1 VETTKGDM
9 FTQYGCLNFHAKTD
23 GGPKLI
29 LAIKNKWSMG
39 WMRSWFYCRVP
50 FLQSSESRKSVYTLH
65 SLMSA
70 LDYTVEPEV
79 ECPKGDAND
88 AAIVLATTII
98 RGQDNV
104 EEFMASRMYPLTSSF
119 GFSDM
124 TIGMMPVSKV

>member
-1 VETTKGDM
+1 
-9 FTQYGCLNFHAKTD
+9 
-23 GGPKLI
+23 
-29 LAIKNKWSMG
+29 
-39 WMRSWFYCRVP
+39 
-50 FLQSSESRKSVYTLH
+50 VYTLH

-104 EEFMASRMYPLTSSF
+104 EEFMACRMYPLTSSF